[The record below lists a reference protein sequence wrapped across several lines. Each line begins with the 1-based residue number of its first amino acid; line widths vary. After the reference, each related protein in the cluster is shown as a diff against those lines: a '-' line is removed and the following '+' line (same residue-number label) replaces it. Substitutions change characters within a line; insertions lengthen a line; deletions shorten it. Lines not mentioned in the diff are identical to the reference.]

1 MSNSRAD
8 RVVVI
13 GSGLAGLVT
22 ALSLA
27 PHPVTILTRAGLGGE
42 TSSAWAQG
50 GIAAAVG
57 GDDSVSLHA
66 QDTLA
71 AGDGLC
77 DPVAVE
83 MITGAAPDAIALLE
97 RFGVRF
103 DRKADGALAL
113 GLEAAHS
120 RNRIVHAGGDGSG
133 AEIVRTL
140 SAAVMATPSISV
152 VEGFEV
158 RRLLTEDGAIA
169 GLLCASASGP
179 VRIAASRVVLATG
192 GLGGLFEA
200 STNPPDNYGQGVMLA
215 ARAGAVLADM
225 EFVQFH
231 PTALDTAVYPQPLIS
246 EAVRGE
252 GAILV
257 NERGERFM
265 ASIPGA
271 ELAPR
276 DVVARAISAER
287 AKGAK
292 GGSVYLDARQ
302 ALGDRFASRFPVID
316 AICRAA
322 GIDPARQPIPVR
334 PAAHYHMGGVATDL
348 RGRTSIQGLW
358 AAGEV
363 ACTGLHGANRLA
375 SNSLLEAAVMGMRV
389 ARDVADSANRLVKLV
404 DAPPLP
410 QIADIKP
417 IRSIA
422 SAYLGVL
429 RDAEGLQAA
438 IAALLA
444 HVDADGPQSD
454 PALVALLVAVFAHQR
469 RRSVGAHARTDS
481 VAMSESAPRQYLTSR
496 EAVSVAR
503 DIVEPASYSPIQK
516 FPYSKSA

>member
-1 MSNSRAD
+1 MTVLTHASD
-8 RVVVI
+8 QVVVI

-27 PHPVTILTRAGLGGE
+27 PHPITILTRAGLGGE

-57 GDDSVSLHA
+57 RGDSVSLHV

-77 DPVAVE
+77 EPAAVE
-83 MITGAAPDAIALLE
+83 GITKAGPDVIALLE
-97 RFGVRF
+97 RFGVRL
-103 DRKADGALAL
+103 DRGADGVLAL

-120 RNRIVHAGGDGSG
+120 RHRIVHAGGDGSG
-133 AEIVRTL
+133 AEIVRAL
-140 SAAVMATPSISV
+140 SAAVRATPSISV
-152 VEGFEV
+152 LEGLEA
-158 RRLLTEDGAIA
+158 RRLLIEDGAIA
-169 GLLCASASGP
+169 GVLCASVSGP
-179 VRIAASRVVLATG
+179 VRIGASKVVLATG

-200 STNPPDNYGQGVMLA
+200 GTNPSGNYGQGVMLA
-215 ARAGAVLADM
+215 ARAGAVLSDM

-231 PTALDTAVYPQPLIS
+231 PTALDTAAYPQPLIS

-252 GAILV
+252 GAVLI
-257 NERGERFM
+257 NERGKRFM

-287 AKGAK
+287 AKG
-292 GGSVYLDARQ
+292 GRVYLDATQ
-302 ALGDRFASRFPVID
+302 ALGNRFASRFPVID
-316 AICRAA
+316 AICRAE
-322 GIDPARQPIPVR
+322 GIDPSAQPIPVR

-348 RGRTSIQGLW
+348 CGRTSIQGLW
-358 AAGEV
+358 AAGEA

-389 ARDVADSANRLVKLV
+389 ARDVAASPGRLVTLV
-404 DAPPLP
+404 DVPPLP
-410 QIADIKP
+410 PMADIALV
-417 IRSIA
+417 RSVA
-422 SAYLGVL
+422 SAHLGVL
-429 RDAEGLQAA
+429 RDAKGLQIA
-438 IAALLA
+438 IAALLGL
-444 HVDADGPQSD
+444 VDANGPHSD
-454 PALVALLVAVFAHQR
+454 PAVVALLVAVFAHQR

-481 VAMSESAPRQYLTSR
+481 LSTTELTPRQHLTLR
-496 EAVSVAR
+496 EVLSIAR
-503 DIVEPASYSPIQK
+503 GIAEPDTQLPIQN